1 MKKEAL
7 NEFIERLSSQFSGK
21 VERIV
26 LFGSYARGDH
36 DEESDID
43 VLIVGELG
51 LDDILDLIF
60 EIMLKYG
67 VLINAITENK
77 EEFERLRETSFH
89 RILLSEGVI
98 LYEKT

>member
-1 MKKEAL
+1 MREKAL
-7 NEFIERLSSQFSGK
+7 KEFIEKLKAQFPGRIEK
-21 VERIV
+21 IV
-26 LFGSYARGDH
+26 LFGSYVRRDY

-43 VLIVGELG
+43 VLIVGELS

-67 VLINAITENK
+67 VLINAITESK
-77 EEFERLRETSFH
+77 EEFERLKETSFH
-89 RILLSEGVI
+89 KIILSEGAV